1 MSGARRVVCLAKCN
15 ERFIFRFAPGREPA
29 VLESLVRLAAD
40 PRTAF
45 DWLDAALVSY
55 ELGRTA
61 TDGGGGCGV
70 RDRRPSEMHLS

>member
-1 MSGARRVVCLAKCN
+1 MSGARRIVSLVKHN
-15 ERFIFRFAPGREPA
+15 ERFIFRFAPGQEPA
-29 VLESLVRLAAD
+29 VLESLVQIAAD

-61 TDGGGGCGV
+61 ADERKAHGA
-70 RDRRPSEMHLS
+70 RSRRSSETYRS

>member
-15 ERFIFRFAPGREPA
+15 EHFIFRFVPGREAA
-29 VLESLVRLAAD
+29 VLDSLVRLAAD

-45 DWLDAALVSY
+45 DWLDAALLSY

-61 TDGGGGCGV
+61 ADGRSACGV
-70 RDRRPSEMHLS
+70 RDRRPSEVHRN